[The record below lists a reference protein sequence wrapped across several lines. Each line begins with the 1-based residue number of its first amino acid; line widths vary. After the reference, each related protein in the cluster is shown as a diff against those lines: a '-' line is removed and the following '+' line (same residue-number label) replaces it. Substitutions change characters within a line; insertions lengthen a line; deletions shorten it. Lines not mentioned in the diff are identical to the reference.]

1 MPAIFAQLNHPD
13 PAWWA
18 ELPAITAPTLVI
30 GGGSTSAV
38 PQQLLAELAG
48 LVPDA
53 TLVTIEGAGHAV
65 HRTRPA
71 AFLATVWAFLERIGG
86 TVSTS
91 ADVGLTRFRE
101 INRVSRD

>member
-18 ELPAITAPTLVI
+18 ELPAITAPALVI
-30 GGGSTSAV
+30 GGGSTSPV
-38 PQQLLAELAG
+38 PQHLLAQLAG

-71 AFLATVWAFLERIGG
+71 EFLGAVRPFLQRIHANR
-86 TVSTS
+86 TYPVS
-91 ADVGLTRFRE
+91 E
-101 INRVSRD
+101 IGRVPTD